1 MYKYYKTNI
10 DSYYFCIILFLTEPN
25 QKDKK
30 NAIYKRTVRTTTD
43 RSV

>member
-10 DSYYFCIILFLTEPN
+10 DSYYFCIILFLAEPN

-30 NAIYKRTVRTTTD
+30 CNLQKN
-43 RSV
+43 S